1 VPRRRPIF
9 NSNQSDKSSG
19 PATRPRDHAAEYA
32 QRKQRGL
39 QRGLTLSQARG
50 HPRVGETNISRRATS
65 TRYDPQLEEG
75 VKAIR
80 KGKAL
85 SATARD
91 LHVSPEALRRYVKTA
106 DIAEK
111 VRGRWT
117 ITKDRRPREELLHTR
132 GKTIHVIV
140 PDYDAASSVGLFMEE
155 VKRFLLTNAV
165 GLLKPF
171 EGRGV
176 TDIRGKHHPFET
188 RPNVLYRLDA
198 TGTETFE
205 DVYRIIA

>member
-1 VPRRRPIF
+1 M
-9 NSNQSDKSSG
+9 
-19 PATRPRDHAAEYA
+19 
-32 QRKQRGL
+32 
-39 QRGLTLSQARG
+39 
-50 HPRVGETNISRRATS
+50 
-65 TRYDPQLEEG
+65 
-75 VKAIR
+75 
-80 KGKAL
+80 
-85 SATARD
+85 
-91 LHVSPEALRRYVKTA
+91 KTA

-176 TDIRGKHHPFET
+176 TDIRGKYHPFET